1 MSKRKSFEVEA
12 FKKFVNEQLKRTDEH
27 AMTGNFKSAL
37 CVALGEVLHKSGNY
51 NGFMHLY
58 WDERGCSEWRANG
71 CTEVWS
77 EKKLYILGSTDSKYK
92 GDEYAR
98 RYY

>member
-1 MSKRKSFEVEA
+1 MSKRKTIGVEE
-12 FKKFVNEQLKRTDEH
+12 FKTFVNEQLKRTDEH
-27 AMTGNFKSAL
+27 AMRGNFKSAL

-51 NGFMHLY
+51 NGFTYLY
-58 WDERGCSEWRANG
+58 WDEVGYKDWRANG
-71 CTEVWS
+71 ETEVWE
-77 EKKLYILGSTDSKYK
+77 EKKLYVLGSANTKYR